1 MSIRVL
7 VAEDDL
13 TSRSMLAAVLQKA
26 GYEVVEAVDGVSA
39 WAIMQQQNSPDIVVL
54 DWMMPG
60 LDGMDVVSRIRAIP
74 FESRPYILM
83 LTAKTGRSDVVTA
96 LKTGADDY
104 LTKPFDTGELLA
116 RIEVGRRMVEIQGLL
131 QKERAQAQRYLSLV
145 DVMITAIDAKG
156 VIQLVNKCT
165 CKILGYETE
174 DDLLGRNWFQTCI
187 PVWERDRLYAM
198 FGRLMR
204 GELAPL
210 EYYENSVIT
219 RTGEERRIAFHNTLL
234 HDDEGHI
241 SGVMWA
247 GEDITERKKIEREMA
262 IRNFALDNIHEYA
275 LLVDETAR
283 FRYVNQE
290 VIRALGYSGEELLGM
305 TVMDVEPNFTAHEW
319 KNHWNELKNRRTM
332 LFESTYRTRDGHLIP
347 VEINAN
353 YLEYDGEGLNLA
365 MARDIT
371 QRKQAEEELHAL
383 ESQLRQAQKMEA
395 IGTLAGGI
403 AHDFNNILMI
413 IIGFAEI
420 AAMRL
425 ESDSPVQGF
434 IHQILQAGD
443 RAKELVKQILTF
455 SRRSEQERRPLQIN
469 LLIKESLKLL
479 HASIP
484 STITIREDI
493 DPDTGLVL
501 ADPTQ
506 VHQIVMNL
514 CTNAYHA
521 MRETGGE
528 LAVTLK
534 AVEITEYDTKVKS
547 LAMAPGSYVRL
558 EVSDTGCGMSKE
570 TMEHIFEPYFTTK
583 PKGEGTGLGLSIVH
597 GIVKSYGGHI
607 SVYSEQGRGTT
618 FKIYL
623 PRIQGLE
630 ASISKTEA
638 AMERGAAN
646 VLVVDDEEDIV
657 GIEKAILEALGYNV
671 RAFTSSREALD
682 VFLAAPASFD
692 VIITDMTM
700 PEMTGLEFFRRVRTV
715 RPDLPVILCTG
726 FSELIDKPKALA
738 IGIDDFLEKP
748 LHNTKLANAVAKV
761 LNRGHKPAAL
771 Q

>member
-7 VAEDDL
+7 IAEDDL

-39 WAIMQQQNSPDIVVL
+39 WAIMQQQNVPNILVL

-60 LDGMDVVSRIRAIP
+60 LDGMDVVSRIRAVSVEIQ
-74 FESRPYILM
+74 PYILM
-83 LTAKTGRSDVVTA
+83 LTAKTARSDVVTA

-116 RIEVGRRMVEIQGLL
+116 RIDVGRRMVEIQRLL

-145 DVMITAIDAKG
+145 DVMITAIDTKG
-156 VIQLVNKCT
+156 IIQLVNKCT

-174 DDLLGRNWFQTCI
+174 DDLLGRNWFQTCV
-187 PVWERDRLYAM
+187 PEEERDRLYAM

-210 EYYENSVIT
+210 EYYENSVLT
-219 RTGEERRIAFHNTLL
+219 RTGEKRRVAFHNTLL
-234 HDDEGHI
+234 HDDAGHI

-247 GEDITERKKIEREMA
+247 GEDITERKKTERNMA
-262 IRNFALDNIHEYA
+262 IMQLALDNISDAIFLTDATGH
-275 LLVDETAR
+275 
-283 FRYVNQE
+283 FRYVNKE
-290 VIRALGYSGEELLGM
+290 ACRGRGYTLDELLSM
-305 TVMDVEPNFTAHEW
+305 TVIEIDPNMTFEKWIKHRDR
-319 KNHWNELKNRRTM
+319 LKEMHSLTFEGHHRTK
-332 LFESTYRTRDGHLIP
+332 DGRLIP

-353 YLEYDGEGLNLA
+353 YFEHEGEGFNLA
-365 MARDIT
+365 IVRDIT

-403 AHDFNNILMI
+403 AHDFNNILMV

-420 AAMRL
+420 ARMRL
-425 ESDSPVQGF
+425 EPDSPVQGF

-455 SRRSEQERRPLQIN
+455 SRRSEQERRPLQVN
-469 LLIKESLKLL
+469 LLVKESLKLL

-493 DPDTGLVL
+493 DSNAGMVM

-506 VHQIVMNL
+506 MNQILMNL

-534 AVEITEYDTKVKS
+534 AVEITEYDAKVKS
-547 LAMAPGSYVRL
+547 LALAPGSYVRL

-570 TMEHIFEPYFTTK
+570 TMERIFEPYFTTK
-583 PKGEGTGLGLSIVH
+583 PKGEGTGLGLAIVH

-607 SVYSEQGRGTT
+607 SVYSEPGRGTT

-623 PRIQGLE
+623 PRIEGVE
-630 ASISKTEA
+630 ASNGKTEA
-638 AMERGAAN
+638 TAMERGVAN
-646 VLVVDDEEDIV
+646 VLVVDDDKDIV
-657 GIEKAILEALGYNV
+657 DIEKDILEALGYRV
-671 RAFTSSREALD
+671 TGFTSSQKAFEA
-682 VFLAAPASFD
+682 VSAAPAAFD
-692 VIITDMTM
+692 LVVSDMTM
-700 PEMTGLEFFRRVRTV
+700 PEMTGVELFRRIHEV
-715 RPDLPVILCTG
+715 RPGLPFILCTG
-726 FSELIDKPKALA
+726 FSELIDKPRAIA
-738 IGIDDFLEKP
+738 IGIDAFLEKP
-748 LHNTKLANAVAKV
+748 LHNEKLAETVASV
-761 LNRGHKPAAL
+761 LRNKK
-771 Q
+771 